1 MQDVYDAIELF
12 GLTEIAQDLPI
23 PTDDVLAD
31 GCVREAFEALFSPLT
46 GTGLGAEVEP
56 LAHAF
61 ATILHRRREA
71 VDDAMTKQIDA
82 IRAMIRANDGSEIT
96 DTEITATQTRAEHLR
111 YVRDALAVMAES
123 AARCY
128 EIETGRAFIPP
139 SGGRTNATA
148 HLTGAVFEAR
158 QWLEDH
164 ERQQAAAFQME
175 GTPLALAG
183 DRDWTDHRKVW
194 DTLDAIQNRFRE
206 SFATSLILY
215 HKGDKF
221 GVDAI
226 AASWAKSRKV
236 PQVIFAPNWRA
247 YGKAAGFKAIDQM
260 LDTPRPLGGVVIF
273 GASGIALNLAS
284 KAEDRGIKA
293 MRVKSSAPAQP
304 AP

>member
-12 GLTEIAQDLPI
+12 GLTETADDLPI
-23 PTDDVLAD
+23 PTDEVLSD
-31 GCVREAFEALFSPLT
+31 GCVREAFEALFAPLS
-46 GTGLGAEVEP
+46 GTGLAAEVEP

-61 ATILHRRREA
+61 ATILHRRRDA
-71 VDDAMTKQIDA
+71 LDDAMTKQTDA
-82 IRAMIRANDGSEIT
+82 LRALIRANDGSEIT
-96 DTEITATQTRAEHLR
+96 DTEIDATQARANRLR
-111 YVRDALAVMAES
+111 DLRDAPATMAET

-128 EIETGRAFIPP
+128 ELETGRAFIPA
-139 SGGRTNATA
+139 SNGRKNSAA

-158 QWLEDH
+158 QWLESH
-164 ERQQAAAFQME
+164 EREQAAQFQME

-183 DRDWTDHRKVW
+183 DRDWTDHTKMW
-194 DTLDAIQNRFRE
+194 DTLDAIQKRFRE
-206 SFATSLILY
+206 SFASSMILY

-221 GVDAI
+221 GADAI
-226 AASWAKSRKV
+226 AAAWAKSRKV

-273 GASGIALNLAS
+273 GTSGVALNLAS

-293 MRVKSSAPAQP
+293 MRVKPTAPKP
-304 AP
+304 E